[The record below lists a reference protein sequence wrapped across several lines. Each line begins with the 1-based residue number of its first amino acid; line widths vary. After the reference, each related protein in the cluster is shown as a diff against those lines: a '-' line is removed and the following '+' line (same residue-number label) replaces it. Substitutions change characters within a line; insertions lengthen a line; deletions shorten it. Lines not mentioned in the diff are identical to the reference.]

1 VDQEEEEI
9 GSIVMVM
16 KYLGELAYFVRG
28 SNDNKPSCA
37 VISRRTG
44 TALRYLDMMPRS
56 KPAYLY
62 KVVLCNS

>member
-1 VDQEEEEI
+1 MDLEEEEV
-9 GSIVMVM
+9 GNVVMVM
-16 KYLGELAYFVRG
+16 KYLGELAYLVRG

-37 VISRRTG
+37 VISRRIG
-44 TALRYLDMMPRS
+44 TALGYLDMMPGS